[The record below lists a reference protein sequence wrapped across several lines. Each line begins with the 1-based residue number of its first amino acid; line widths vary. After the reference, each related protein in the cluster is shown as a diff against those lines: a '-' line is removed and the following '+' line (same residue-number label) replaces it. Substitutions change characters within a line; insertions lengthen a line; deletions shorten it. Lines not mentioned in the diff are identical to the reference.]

1 MEEWSAKKIVKG
13 LILDLKEQTTQKQ
26 APGGVGLMKKIN
38 SSKRKTKEGGT
49 WGRPHLYWKA
59 TNTQPLGGEPSWKV

>member
-1 MEEWSAKKIVKG
+1 MLLLLVYSGSYDPWRSGLLKKIVNG

-49 WGRPHLYWKA
+49 WGRPHL
-59 TNTQPLGGEPSWKV
+59 